1 MKGRSVS
8 PYKSINNAISTDLS
22 GEEDPNDE
30 QAKDSI
36 FFEPMLFARLMAKA
50 GFSLKKFATVHGMG
64 HNTLRGVERGNG
76 INPTTAKFIADKL
89 GVTVLDLLAP
99 WDRRYQPPK
108 GQMSQVEWDHDG
120 YLGKG
125 TLASN
130 NLYFI
135 PCRMKHKTT
144 ANKLGRGKYY
154 HLSLLKLDV
163 RQDMQHKLSRHSD
176 VCANVGQHPHVAM
189 NYSSGA
195 TATCEGWWVIDAW
208 VGNESLE
215 QKLQTG
221 PWPVERLPGMLQQVA
236 SGLDALHRAGV
247 IMRELAPSHVLLTDD
262 LTRAV
267 ITDFELAKLLAEV
280 PSVSGEW
287 QDGDRFR
294 APEITGTNATA
305 AADLYSFAQLAV
317 AAINGGL
324 PEEGQESECLS
335 GSSLPP
341 KLRKLFLQCLMSSP
355 SKRPQEIGPLLD
367 ELNRWAEKSRA

>member
-8 PYKSINNAISTDLS
+8 PYKSINEEIFARISTNNPQMKDSVFLDPTLLS
-22 GEEDPNDE
+22 LMLTNAGCSVKKG
-30 QAKDSI
+30 AKDCGV
-36 FFEPMLFARLMAKA
+36 A
-50 GFSLKKFATVHGMG
+50 
-64 HNTLRGVERGNG
+64 HNTMRGIMVGVG
-76 INPTTAKFIADKL
+76 INPETAKKIADQL
-89 GVTVLDLLAP
+89 GTTVLSLLAP
-99 WDRRYQPPK
+99 WDHRYRPPK
-108 GQMSQVEWDHDG
+108 GQNTQVEWDHDG

-144 ANKLGRGKYY
+144 ANKFGRGKYY

-176 VCANVGQHPHVAM
+176 VCVKVGQHPHVAM
-189 NYSSGA
+189 NHSSGA
-195 TATCEGWWVIDAW
+195 TATSEGWWVIDAW

-215 QKLQTG
+215 QKLQAG

-294 APEITGTNATA
+294 APEITGTNASA
-305 AADLYSFAQLAV
+305 AADLYSFTQLAV

-355 SKRPQEIGPLLD
+355 AKRPQEIGPLLE

>member
-1 MKGRSVS
+1 
-8 PYKSINNAISTDLS
+8 
-22 GEEDPNDE
+22 
-30 QAKDSI
+30 
-36 FFEPMLFARLMAKA
+36 
-50 GFSLKKFATVHGMG
+50 
-64 HNTLRGVERGNG
+64 
-76 INPTTAKFIADKL
+76 
-89 GVTVLDLLAP
+89 
-99 WDRRYQPPK
+99 
-108 GQMSQVEWDHDG
+108 
-120 YLGKG
+120 
-125 TLASN
+125 
-130 NLYFI
+130 
-135 PCRMKHKTT
+135 
-144 ANKLGRGKYY
+144 
-154 HLSLLKLDV
+154 
-163 RQDMQHKLSRHSD
+163 
-176 VCANVGQHPHVAM
+176 M

-195 TATCEGWWVIDAW
+195 TATSEGWWVIDAW

-215 QKLQTG
+215 QKLQAG

-294 APEITGTNATA
+294 APEITGTNASA
-305 AADLYSFAQLAV
+305 AADLYSFTQLAV

-355 SKRPQEIGPLLD
+355 AKRPQEIGPLLE